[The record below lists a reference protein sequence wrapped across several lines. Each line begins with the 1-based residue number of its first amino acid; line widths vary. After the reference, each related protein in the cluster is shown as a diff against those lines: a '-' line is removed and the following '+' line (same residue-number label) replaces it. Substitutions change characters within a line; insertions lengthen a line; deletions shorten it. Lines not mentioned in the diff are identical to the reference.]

1 VSLWRLERIRLLRT
15 PRWAGLLASY
25 LVFGIGM
32 PILTRYQE
40 ALFRNVGGEV
50 RVIASPPTPS
60 QAIGAYLSN
69 AMQIGLL
76 VSVLV
81 AAGSL
86 AFDAKPEWAA
96 FLRTR
101 SPSLGA
107 LLVPKVATNAIAVGA
122 SYAAGL
128 LSAWVGTAALIGS
141 IPPAAIL
148 VGGLYGILYLGFAV
162 AAVAPAAAVARSVIG
177 AGGLAL
183 ALLIV
188 LPIVGQAVPSAE
200 PWLPSALVGAP
211 TAIVDGQGAW
221 SFLRAVGVVAVL
233 TPAMLS
239 AAERLL
245 ARREV

>member
-1 VSLWRLERIRLLRT
+1 MNVWRLERLRLLRT
-15 PRWAGLLASY
+15 MRWVGLLASY

-50 RVIASPPTPS
+50 RVIAPEPTPP

-76 VSVLV
+76 VSVLL

-86 AFDAKPEWAA
+86 AFDARPEWAA

-101 SPSLGA
+101 SRSLWG
-107 LLVPKVATNAIAVGA
+107 LLLPKYATNAVAVA
-122 SYAAGL
+122 LSYGVGL
-128 LSAWVGTAALIGS
+128 LAAWIGTVALIGS
-141 IPPAAIL
+141 VPLAAL
-148 VGGLYGILYLGFAV
+148 LAGGLYGALYLGFAV
-162 AAVAPAAAVARSVIG
+162 ATVALAAGLARSVIG

-183 ALLIV
+183 GVLIV
-188 LPIVGQAVPSAE
+188 IPIVGEVLPALE

-211 TAIVDGQGAW
+211 TAIADGEAPLSLLRSAGVAAAAAPL
-221 SFLRAVGVVAVL
+221 FLWG
-233 TPAMLS
+233 
-239 AAERLL
+239 AERLL